1 MLKIE
6 KMPLGPVVTNC
17 FVIAD
22 DDCDDCVV
30 IDPAWDAPE
39 ILGRVSARG
48 WKLRAI
54 WLTHAHFDH
63 FGGVAGIMQQHPGLP
78 LGLHRLDLP
87 MYRAGG
93 GVQAWGIPVDCSH
106 EPTLW
111 WEQTESVRLG
121 RFQFS
126 VMFVPGHSPGHVAF
140 YHAESDSLFG
150 GDVLFQQGIGR
161 TDLPGGD
168 HAELLSS
175 IRTHFLPL
183 PEDTMVYCGHGD
195 DTTIGVEKRA
205 NPFLV

>member
-6 KMPLGPVVTNC
+6 KLPLGPLVTNC

-30 IDPAWDAPE
+30 IDPAWDATE

-48 WKLRAI
+48 WQPRAI

-63 FGGVAGIMQQHPGLP
+63 FGGVDGIMQQHPGLP

-111 WEQTESVRLG
+111 WEQTESVQLG
-121 RFQFS
+121 RLQFS

-140 YHAESDSLFG
+140 YHAESGSLFG

-168 HAELLSS
+168 HAELLRS

-183 PEDTMVYCGHGD
+183 PEDTLVYCGHGD
-195 DTTIGVEKRA
+195 DTTIGAEKRG